1 VESLEF
7 DLQKQNERY
16 WNSMEFHGIS
26 VSLDCIYRL
35 RVPMESMLTNTWSD
49 RSNGIPWNSI
59 GILKSSGFQGG
70 CVWDCEAL
78 PHAPHKYVEAPC
90 GDKIR

>member
-7 DLQKQNERY
+7 SLQKQNERY

-35 RVPMESMLTNTWSD
+35 RVPMESMEFHRIPMESLLTNTWSD

-59 GILKSSGFQGG
+59 GILKSSGFQGD
-70 CVWDCEAL
+70 V
-78 PHAPHKYVEAPC
+78 C
-90 GDKIR
+90 GTAKHCRMAG